1 MIFNEELLPR
11 HHLPLKIKFVLESS
25 RVELVYCYFRLLRR
39 NSQSLNHLSL
49 LQISLQTTT
58 RRINIITDRFE
69 VSSFSDQIS
78 AVYLSLSPSLWSL
91 FLFLHFSLQFLSLFG
106 SREFEGKHKKKK
118 KKKKVRKPKF
128 SVWLLFRISSDF
140 DLASVGVRFRQTQI
154 YDSIFF
160 ICFVSDWISLY

>member
-1 MIFNEELLPR
+1 MPR
-11 HHLPLKIKFVLESS
+11 HHLSLKIKFVLESS
-25 RVELVYCYFRLLRR
+25 RVELVYYYFRLLRR
-39 NSQSLNHLSL
+39 NSQSLKP
-49 LQISLQTTT
+49 QTTT
-58 RRINIITDRFE
+58 TTTRTSTTTTTRINIITDRFE
-69 VSSFSDQIS
+69 VSPFSDQIS
-78 AVYLSLSPSLWSL
+78 AVYLSLSLSLWSR

-118 KKKKVRKPKF
+118 KIKVRKPKF

-160 ICFVSDWISLY
+160 ICFVCDWISLY

>member
-25 RVELVYCYFRLLRR
+25 RARLLLLSIVKKKLSV
-39 NSQSLNHLSL
+39 SQPPLFASDFTTNNNKNKYYYRSIRGKPFLRSNLS
-49 LQISLQTTT
+49 
-58 RRINIITDRFE
+58 R
-69 VSSFSDQIS
+69 
-78 AVYLSLSPSLWSL
+78 LSLSLSLSLWSR